1 MTAPLLSRKSLSAA
15 AFAALFLTTGCAI
28 GNSGKLVLAR
38 HISIGQ
44 ELMDLHEAQK
54 TGAITDEEFEMMK
67 AKLMEAIESIEIV
80 TAVNDA
86 TPDQMTSE
94 PEAD

>member
-1 MTAPLLSRKSLSAA
+1 MLSRQSLSAA
-15 AFAALFLTTGCAI
+15 VCAALILTSGCAI

-38 HISIGQ
+38 HISVGQ

-54 TGAITDEEFEMMK
+54 TGAITVEEYELMK

-86 TPDQMTSE
+86 TPDQVTAKPE
-94 PEAD
+94 PQDD